1 MAEDFDTDLDEDFAE
16 ELEEEEE
23 RDPYLEISE
32 LKQKLSLLQK
42 TKEAQRTRYKKEMH
56 MIVNALIGKHK
67 ELQKENHFLQ
77 QQIQQLM
84 GEDSDQEGFLSDLKT
99 TIQDQKKEVSI
110 LKKMVQQ
117 YGGQDQLRR
126 QEQAELDALRDLIAE
141 KDQFVRELENKNQEV
156 LYQLEA
162 KDGIIARIS
171 GQLANLEAEAYSLN
185 KRIQSNGDENSQ
197 NYLEDRKQIA
207 EMQAQIA
214 DLEEKKNHF
223 EMLAR
228 EAHRIRKEEMAAREA
243 EDAAR
248 AAAGA
253 TQTGNTEAPPSSE
266 VVEAAS
272 DEEYE
277 EAMDML
283 LQELQ
288 ENLSTYDEI
297 STQFSKARV

>member
-1 MAEDFDTDLDEDFAE
+1 MAEDFDNDLDEDFAQE
-16 ELEEEEE
+16 YEEEEE

-117 YGGQDQLRR
+117 YDGQDKLRR
-126 QEQAELDALRDLIAE
+126 QEQAELDALRDLISE

-171 GQLANLEAEAYSLN
+171 GQLANLEAEAYALN
-185 KRIQSNGDENSQ
+185 KRIQSSGGESDQ
-197 NYLEDRKQIA
+197 NYLEERKQIA
-207 EMQAQIA
+207 EMQTQIA
-214 DLEEKKNHF
+214 ELEEKKNHF

-228 EAHRIRKEEMAAREA
+228 EAHRIRKEETAAREA
-243 EDAAR
+243 ADAAR
-248 AAAGA
+248 ETGSTVEA
-253 TQTGNTEAPPSSE
+253 TSPEG
-266 VVEAAS
+266 VEAAS